1 LALNDLFRRLDTLTL
16 DGALSFPEL
25 STFFARLSLPFTQD
39 TYQAFLRSHCPGHT
53 EHGLDRRA
61 FCEWWRLEALRGEG
75 DVLRWLEA
83 WGYTRGEAWPSEA
96 RCVMVSMQSMEP
108 VAVRIGNERGEER
121 VVSVLVTENEGTV
134 VERKEGEYCLR
145 QKFYP
150 NSYSFTF
157 TIENLSPR
165 TSEFTLDLAASRNLL
180 FSEPL
185 GKVTKLI
192 SPGSSDFMMHGEATT
207 GAEEIAR
214 VAKVTYK
221 EFY

>member
-1 LALNDLFRRLDTLTL
+1 MD
-16 DGALSFPEL
+16 
-25 STFFARLSLPFTQD
+25 
-39 TYQAFLRSHCPGHT
+39 
-53 EHGLDRRA
+53 
-61 FCEWWRLEALRGEG
+61 
-75 DVLRWLEA
+75 
-83 WGYTRGEAWPSEA
+83 
-96 RCVMVSMQSMEP
+96 P
-108 VAVRIGNERGEER
+108 VAVKIGTERGEER
-121 VVSVLVTENEGTV
+121 VVSVMVNENDGTI

-150 NSYSFTF
+150 SSSSFTF

-165 TSEFTLDLAASRNLL
+165 TCDFTLDLSASRNLL

-192 SPGSSDFMMHGEATT
+192 SPGSSDFMMHAEATA